1 MSNLLLKQMEQTREM
16 MIRSGVEN
24 GLQNSNTIRLSRQLD
39 QLMNT
44 YYEEQL
50 LTESVSLKCM
60 KSLGENST
68 LCSIESNG
76 GGHT

>member
-1 MSNLLLKQMEQTREM
+1 MANLLLEQMEQTREM

-24 GLQNSNTIRLSRQLD
+24 GLQNANTIRLSRQLD

-50 LTESVSLKCM
+50 LTESVSLKY
-60 KSLGENST
+60 KEF
-68 LCSIESNG
+68 E
-76 GGHT
+76 

>member
-1 MSNLLLKQMEQTREM
+1 MANLLLKQMEQTREM

-24 GLQNSNTIRLSRQLD
+24 GLRNANTIRLSRQLD

-50 LTESVSLKCM
+50 LTESVPLKCN
-60 KSLGENST
+60 KSLNEKITLSSIKSDDGE
-68 LCSIESNG
+68 
-76 GGHT
+76 HT

>member
-1 MSNLLLKQMEQTREM
+1 MTNLLLKQMEQTREM

-24 GLQNSNTIRLSRQLD
+24 GLQNAKTIRLSRQLD

-50 LTESVSLKCM
+50 LSEWVPLELNEK
-60 KSLGENST
+60 N
-68 LCSIESNG
+68 
-76 GGHT
+76 

>member
-1 MSNLLLKQMEQTREM
+1 MANLLLKQMEQTREM

-24 GLQNSNTIRLSRQLD
+24 GLQNANTIRLSRQLD

-50 LTESVSLKCM
+50 LTESVPLNCI
-60 KSLGENST
+60 KSLNENTT
-68 LCSIESNG
+68 LSSIKSKEG
-76 GGHT
+76 

>member
-1 MSNLLLKQMEQTREM
+1 MVSVICLQEGCIMANLLLEQMEQTREM

-24 GLQNSNTIRLSRQLD
+24 GLQNANTIRLSRQLD

-50 LTESVSLKCM
+50 LTESVSLKY
-60 KSLGENST
+60 KEF
-68 LCSIESNG
+68 E
-76 GGHT
+76 

>member
-1 MSNLLLKQMEQTREM
+1 MANLLLKQMEQTREM

-24 GLQNSNTIRLSRQLD
+24 GLQNADTIRLSRQLD

-50 LTESVSLKCM
+50 LTESVPLKCM
-60 KSLGENST
+60 ESLSENKT
-68 LCSIESNG
+68 LCGIESSG